1 MRGVRLTVV
10 WDMKLP
16 FLSVIVV
23 GACLAGCATEDPFD
37 EHTAKVVVKPAKP
50 SSKSSSKSAYNR
62 PLFSPGAKFAGLPP
76 AAQNTIRA
84 EAGVADIRDIVKDS
98 SSGEVLY
105 KVYFRNPDAFPPLYV
120 MANGDVVDANMKI
133 AVRAEDG
140 LGLGARGPGA
150 GFKLS
155 DLPPNVMRVV
165 QEVAPNSEVGQIRKE
180 TLNGTVVYIISFK
193 DETQYPRLAIAEDGT
208 VLQETRK

>member
-1 MRGVRLTVV
+1 MRRAGLTVV
-10 WDMKLP
+10 GDMKLS
-16 FLSVIVV
+16 FLSVVVV
-23 GACLAGCATEDPFD
+23 GACLAGCATQDPFD
-37 EHTAKVVVKPAKP
+37 EHSAKVVVKPA
-50 SSKSSSKSAYNR
+50 KSSSKSAYNR

-84 EAGVADIRDIVKDS
+84 EVGVADIKDIVKDS

-120 MANGDVVDANMKI
+120 MANGDVVDADMTI

-165 QEVAPNSEVGQIRKE
+165 QEVAPNSEVGLIRKE

-193 DETQYPRLAIAEDGT
+193 DETHYPRLAVSEDGT
-208 VLQETRK
+208 LLQETRK